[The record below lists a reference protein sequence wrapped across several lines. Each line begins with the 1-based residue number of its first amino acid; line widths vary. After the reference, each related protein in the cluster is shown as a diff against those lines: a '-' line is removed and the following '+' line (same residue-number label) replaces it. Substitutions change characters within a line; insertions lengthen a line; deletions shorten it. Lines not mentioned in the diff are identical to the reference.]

1 MLSAIRYHFRIYFR
15 NKENFIWNLIFPF
28 AFILIYTMAMHSFND
43 KKLELPVVNVA
54 IVEQQTT
61 SNETSQT
68 SDFFTFDDFLG
79 HVSAEEAI
87 VTDEGFVAPDGAKP
101 LILYKKTDAE
111 TALEWL
117 KKGTTYATV
126 FTGSD
131 ITSFE
136 AVDKIAGYDNS
147 MILNAVLNAYE
158 QSRANVD
165 NIALA
170 VQEGRIAPSDI
181 PDIVKLLEFDKTK
194 KIDVSTREQSL
205 SSSNIY
211 YYAMIAY
218 IAFFPVNAG
227 ITAVQKVEA
236 NHSSYGLRTT
246 ISPRSK
252 RRRFFASFMP
262 VFFVTMVTMVLFF
275 FFLRF
280 LTVGLDSHLGL
291 TLLIMLATS
300 LSSILT
306 GTAIGSIFGTKPG
319 FSMAVSIALPLVLGF
334 TSGMMFHTIRN
345 KIQAAAPWVHKINPI
360 GNASNAL
367 AFLNGSGGLERF
379 WPCLYA
385 ILIYSAVMISIT
397 LIGMRRNSYDSL

>member
-43 KKLELPVVNVA
+43 KKLELPVSANRWA
-54 IVEQQTT
+54 AGA
-61 SNETSQT
+61 SDNASQT
-68 SDFFTFDDFLG
+68 SDFTFDDFLG

-262 VFFVTMVTMVLFF
+262 VFFVTMVTMVLF
-275 FFLRF
+275 
-280 LTVGLDSHLGL
+280 S
-291 TLLIMLATS
+291 LLCV
-300 LSSILT
+300 
-306 GTAIGSIFGTKPG
+306 FN
-319 FSMAVSIALPLVLGF
+319 
-334 TSGMMFHTIRN
+334 R
-345 KIQAAAPWVHKINPI
+345 
-360 GNASNAL
+360 
-367 AFLNGSGGLERF
+367 
-379 WPCLYA
+379 
-385 ILIYSAVMISIT
+385 
-397 LIGMRRNSYDSL
+397 

>member
-28 AFILIYTMAMHSFND
+28 AFILIYTMALHSLSD
-43 KKLELPVVNVA
+43 KKLELPVVNIA
-54 IVEQQTT
+54 IVEQQET
-61 SNETSQT
+61 SDNASQT

-79 HVSAEEAI
+79 HVSAEEAV
-87 VTDEGFVAPDGAKP
+87 VTDKGFVAPDADDAKP
-101 LILYKKTDAE
+101 LILYKKTNAD

-126 FTGSD
+126 YTGSD

-227 ITAVQKVEA
+227 ITAVPRERRHNRRAKGRGQPFII
-236 NHSSYGLRTT
+236 RT
-246 ISPRSK
+246 SN
-252 RRRFFASFMP
+252 
-262 VFFVTMVTMVLFF
+262 
-275 FFLRF
+275 
-280 LTVGLDSHLGL
+280 DN
-291 TLLIMLATS
+291 
-300 LSSILT
+300 
-306 GTAIGSIFGTKPG
+306 
-319 FSMAVSIALPLVLGF
+319 IA
-334 TSGMMFHTIRN
+334 
-345 KIQAAAPWVHKINPI
+345 
-360 GNASNAL
+360 
-367 AFLNGSGGLERF
+367 AF
-379 WPCLYA
+379 
-385 ILIYSAVMISIT
+385 
-397 LIGMRRNSYDSL
+397 